1 MPVRTLILGAA
12 GRDFHDFNTAYRD
25 DPETLVVGFT
35 ATQIP
40 DIADKTYPAELAGP
54 RYPDGIPIWPEE
66 DLERLIAEH
75 DVSRVVFSYSDVSH
89 EHVMHLASRVLAAGA
104 DFELL
109 GPGRTQIHAK
119 VPVIAVCAVRTGC
132 GKSPASREIVKA
144 LVAGGRHVAVIRHP
158 MPYGDLRRQGVQR
171 FGSLEDLDLHACTIE
186 EREEYE
192 PHIVAGT
199 IVFAGADYAAIVAA
213 AEAEAD
219 LILWDG
225 GNNDLPFI
233 APDLHFTLVDPH
245 RPGHESHFH
254 PGEANFLSA
263 DVLVMPKVGT
273 APPEN
278 VARLR
283 ETIAARR
290 PGVPLVEGDL
300 SITLDRPLD
309 LAGKRVLCVED
320 GPTTTHGGMPYGSA
334 VLAAREVGAIPVDP
348 RPHATGS
355 IKETLA
361 RFPHLTECLPA
372 MGYSDTQVHELEES
386 LRCRH
391 RRDAHRSPPSG
402 PDRSSVHEGPL
413 RLVRPSVPDAREPGR
428 DLSVPD
434 LAGRHRARKSVTEH
448 EASPHASGTSCST
461 LVHCGEQGCMNETTS
476 TRSGSRAPRSMRP
489 RPGCARGSRTRSSAS

>member
-12 GRDFHDFNTAYRD
+12 GRDFHDFNTAYRT

-40 DIADKTYPAELAGP
+40 DIADKVYPPELAGP

-66 DLERLIAEH
+66 ELEELIARH
-75 DVSRVVFSYSDVSH
+75 DVSRVVFAYSDVSH

-104 DFELL
+104 DFLLL
-109 GPGRTQIHAK
+109 GPGSTQIQAN

-132 GKSPASREIVKA
+132 GKSPVSRAIVRT
-144 LVAGGRHVAVIRHP
+144 LVAQGRRVAVIRHP

-171 FGSLEDLDLHACTIE
+171 FASLNDLDLHKCTIE

-199 IVFAGADYAAIVAA
+199 IVFAGADYAVIVKA

-233 APDLHFTLVDPH
+233 TPDLHLTLVDPH
-245 RPGHESHFH
+245 RPGHESRFH
-254 PGEANFLSA
+254 PGEANFLAA

-273 APPEN
+273 AAPDDA
-278 VARLR
+278 ARLR
-283 ETIAARR
+283 KTIADRR

-300 SITLDRPLD
+300 SISLDRPLD
-309 LAGKRVLCVED
+309 LAGKHVLCVED
-320 GPTTTHGGMPYGSA
+320 GPTTSHGGMPYGSA
-334 VLAAREVGAIPVDP
+334 VLAARAAGAIPVDP
-348 RPHATGS
+348 RPHAVGS
-355 IKETLA
+355 IRETLA

-372 MGYSDTQVHELEES
+372 MGYSDSQMRELEES
-386 LRCRH
+386 IKLTPCDAVIVGTPIDLR
-391 RRDAHRSPPSG
+391 
-402 PDRSSVHEGPL
+402 
-413 RLVRPSVPDAREPGR
+413 RLVRIDRP
-428 DLSVPD
+428 
-434 LAGRHRARKSVTEH
+434 
-448 EASPHASGTSCST
+448 
-461 LVHCGEQGCMNETTS
+461 S
-476 TRSGSRAPRSMRP
+476 TRALYAWSDRQPPTLASQIEAFLSRCGRQAPARGTG
-489 RPGCARGSRTRSSAS
+489 RPG